1 MSGKPESASS
11 YYCFRSHFSK
21 FVIGFWPLPSRVLE
35 SSERARV
42 SGWRV
47 MTLVSW
53 ITDGD
58 NGARTAHMRKQL
70 RISPLFL
77 LLVALGFVTLLRGSA
92 LFHQRPIRK
101 SLMRAEIANI
111 RDQFYDEAP

>member
-1 MSGKPESASS
+1 MSGKQESESS

-58 NGARTAHMRKQL
+58 NGARTLICENNGASL
-70 RISPLFL
+70 PFFYYLL
-77 LLVALGFVTLLRGSA
+77 LLVSSR
-92 LFHQRPIRK
+92 
-101 SLMRAEIANI
+101 
-111 RDQFYDEAP
+111 Y